1 MTQTPTPVT
10 ADFCSFDEYKK
21 IEGTKR
27 TIGFCN
33 NDVTAPSDFSDSG
46 YVEIKETGIYTFLI
60 ESDDG
65 ATLTVSGNSVSDTW
79 LGEKIWDG
87 ITWTGAKLKDIGEGL
102 YNLFEDKVYNDIAA
116 FVYGNTYGK
125 GVGLINSLKKE
136 DSIPVY

>member
-65 ATLTVSGNSVSDTW
+65 ATLNVNLWERSWINKLS
-79 LGEKIWDG
+79 EKRRQHTRI
-87 ITWTGAKLKDIGEGL
+87 
-102 YNLFEDKVYNDIAA
+102 
-116 FVYGNTYGK
+116 
-125 GVGLINSLKKE
+125 
-136 DSIPVY
+136 

>member
-65 ATLTVSGNSVSDTW
+65 ATLNVSGNSV
-79 LGEKIWDG
+79 KIKKTMLAYSAR
-87 ITWTGAKLKDIGEGL
+87 IKKSFRKRLL
-102 YNLFEDKVYNDIAA
+102 R
-116 FVYGNTYGK
+116 GNRNNRNCK
-125 GVGLINSLKKE
+125 
-136 DSIPVY
+136 

>member
-65 ATLTVSGNSVSDTW
+65 ATLNVSGNSVSDSTQQ
-79 LGEKIWDG
+79 IDWDG
-87 ITWTGAKLKDIGEGL
+87 HMLGGAL
-102 YNLFEDKVYNDIAA
+102 YPLYKIFGMEFLGPAKR
-116 FVYGNTYGK
+116 YGM
-125 GVGLINSLKKE
+125 E
-136 DSIPVY
+136 